1 MPKFNPI
8 SRGSERNQLLVL
20 SLVVGIVVGLAA
32 VLLCLAVFGLY
43 TAPDFMVMLA
53 DQMWSCF

>member
-8 SRGSERNQLLVL
+8 SRLSERNQLLVL

-32 VLLCLAVFGLY
+32 VLLKTLI
-43 TAPDFMVMLA
+43 
-53 DQMWSCF
+53 